1 MDDADA
7 DLVVGDLLEA
17 LLDGLGGALH
27 VSLNDDGQLLH
38 IVLSHLAEQVIQSD
52 LLEGGELL
60 LLGGSDALLGQLTG
74 QTLVLDGL
82 EQVAGLRHSG
92 QTGDL
97 HRSGGAGVVQQDALV
112 AAHGTHTAH
121 GGTGDDDIAGVEG
134 AVLHQNGGDGALAL
148 VQTSLDNSALGT
160 AVGVSLQLHDL
171 SFQSDALQQ
180 VVDAHAGQ
188 SRDGDAGDIAAPVLG
203 DDAVLGQA
211 LHHAL
216 RVGGG
221 LIHLVHG
228 HDELDV
234 GGLGVVDGLDRLG
247 HDAVIGGDDQNCNIG
262 HVGTAGAHG
271 GERLVARGIQESDEA
286 VVDLDLI
293 CTDGL
298 SDAAGLAC
306 SDVGLADSVQ
316 DTGLAVVNVAHDA
329 DDRGTGDEIVLRILL
344 LGEQALLDG
353 DVDFLLDLGVELLGH
368 QSGGIEIDDVV
379 DGMHLAHLHELG
391 DDLAGLL
398 LQAGSQ
404 LTDGDLIGDEDLQLR
419 IAGLFQLDA
428 LQTLELGLALA
439 LLELLALA
447 LAALGELLLVALR
460 GGLAAV
466 LGVLGGSQIVVT
478 GVEAV
483 HVHINGAGIDGDLIV
498 LAADRDGL
506 SGSCSSLCAGL
517 TGQLAQRDG
526 LLLALLVLLV
536 LLVVLLGSGLCLGHC
551 GLSLGSLGSLGLL
564 FGLGLCLLL
573 GGLRLSLGG
582 LGAVQELVQAL
593 DAVVLAELL
602 QQVVQLVL
610 FQSGAVLLAG
620 AAHGVQLVEDL
631 LGRDAQVLCKIAHFI
646 FYGHSLIS
654 SSV

>member
-1 MDDADA
+1 M
-7 DLVVGDLLEA
+7 
-17 LLDGLGGALH
+17 
-27 VSLNDDGQLLH
+27 
-38 IVLSHLAEQVIQSD
+38 
-52 LLEGGELL
+52 
-60 LLGGSDALLGQLTG
+60 
-74 QTLVLDGL
+74 
-82 EQVAGLRHSG
+82 
-92 QTGDL
+92 
-97 HRSGGAGVVQQDALV
+97 
-112 AAHGTHTAH
+112 
-121 GGTGDDDIAGVEG
+121 
-134 AVLHQNGGDGALAL
+134 
-148 VQTSLDNSALGT
+148 
-160 AVGVSLQLHDL
+160 
-171 SFQSDALQQ
+171 
-180 VVDAHAGQ
+180 
-188 SRDGDAGDIAAPVLG
+188 
-203 DDAVLGQA
+203 
-211 LHHAL
+211 
-216 RVGGG
+216 
-221 LIHLVHG
+221 
-228 HDELDV
+228 
-234 GGLGVVDGLDRLG
+234 VDGLDRLG

-271 GERLVARGIQESDEA
+271 GERLVARGIQEGDEA

-298 SDAAGLAC
+298 GDAAGLAC
-306 SDVGLADSVQ
+306 GDVGLADRVQ

-379 DGMHLAHLHELG
+379 DGVHLAHLHELG

-404 LTDGDLIGDEDLQLR
+404 LTDGDLIGDEDLQLC

-428 LQTLELGLALA
+428 LQTLELGLTLA

-447 LAALGELLLVALR
+447 LAALGELLLVALG

-483 HVHINGAGIDGDLIV
+483 HVHIDGAGIDGDLIV

-517 TGQLAQRDG
+517 TGQLAQGDG

-536 LLVVLLGSGLCLGHC
+536 LLVVALLGSGLCLGHC
-551 GLSLGSLGSLGLL
+551 RLSLGSLGLL
-564 FGLGLCLLL
+564 FGLGLRLLL

-610 FQSGAVLLAG
+610 LQSGAVLLAG

>member
-1 MDDADA
+1 M
-7 DLVVGDLLEA
+7 
-17 LLDGLGGALH
+17 
-27 VSLNDDGQLLH
+27 
-38 IVLSHLAEQVIQSD
+38 
-52 LLEGGELL
+52 
-60 LLGGSDALLGQLTG
+60 
-74 QTLVLDGL
+74 
-82 EQVAGLRHSG
+82 
-92 QTGDL
+92 
-97 HRSGGAGVVQQDALV
+97 
-112 AAHGTHTAH
+112 
-121 GGTGDDDIAGVEG
+121 EG

-160 AVGVSLQLHDL
+160 AVGVGLQLHDL

-188 SRDGDAGDIAAPVLG
+188 SRDRDAGNVAAPVLG

-216 RVGGG
+216 GVGGG

-271 GERLVARGIQESDEA
+271 GERLVARGIQEGDEA

-298 SDAAGLAC
+298 GDAAGLAC
-306 SDVGLADSVQ
+306 GDVGLADSVQ

-466 LGVLGGSQIVVT
+466 LGVLGGGQIVVT

-483 HVHINGAGIDGDLIV
+483 HVHIDGAGIDSDLIV

-506 SGSCSSLCAGL
+506 SSSSSSLCAGL
-517 TGQLAQRDG
+517 TGQLAQGDG

-551 GLSLGSLGSLGLL
+551 GLSLGSLGLL

-610 FQSGAVLLAG
+610 LQSGAVLLAG